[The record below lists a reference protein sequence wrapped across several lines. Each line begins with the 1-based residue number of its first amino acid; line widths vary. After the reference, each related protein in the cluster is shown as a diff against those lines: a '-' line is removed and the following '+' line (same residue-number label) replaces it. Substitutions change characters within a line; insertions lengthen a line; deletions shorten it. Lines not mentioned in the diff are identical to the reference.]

1 MTTTAAGKIESALA
15 GLAEGFRKGLPQR
28 LQAVLQR
35 CAQLELAL
43 PDAARA
49 ELREAV
55 LFDLHKLAGSA
66 ASFGMAELA
75 DAARLAWLRLHGAGS
90 LDAERRACT
99 QIRTLLATQVGTQAA
114 ETLTLVA
121 MPPEEA
127 RLDGHGVL
135 VISQRME
142 GWEVLAARLA
152 ELGQVE
158 LGVQSG
164 NVVVGQP
171 ELVLVDM
178 DSSAGVSLDERLE
191 RVRRCVDQKYPVYGV
206 SRDDSFEMRLLIS
219 RAGGAGLLAW
229 PVTPEAVLHALGGV
243 RERQRQQPVRVLV
256 VDDAPELAELYQV
269 ILEAAGMEVFVEP
282 DPVHVLNALNR
293 YRPELLLID
302 QHMPR
307 WRGEDVAATIRS
319 YAEFTSLP
327 IIFLSGEHD
336 RERQLFALTHGQA
349 EDFLVKPVAPE
360 RLVAVVL
367 NRAMRFRALRRLMA
381 ADSLTGLYNHAAI
394 LQELDN
400 DLARAR
406 RMRRKL
412 AVAMVDIDHFKQ
424 VNDRWGHPAGDEVLR
439 SLAELM
445 RARVRAG
452 DSIGRYGGE
461 EFMVIMPDTDI
472 VGAMRLMEE
481 LRLSFASL
489 WHTVGKKQFHCSFS
503 CGIAGFPGTSQS
515 ARLVELADRALYR
528 AKAAGRNQV
537 LVDWKQFGLT
547 ESK

>member
-15 GLAEGFRKGLPQR
+15 GLAEDFRKGLPQR

-75 DAARLAWLRLHGAGS
+75 DAARLAWLRLHGASS

-503 CGIAGFPGTSQS
+503 CGIAGFPGASQS